1 MRSAKKQMYS
11 LNGQYL
17 GNHKGAFNAFC
28 SEITPYLKK
37 KDNELIVK
45 ANNILNPDIAPL
57 SGDFTIF
64 GGIYRPVSL
73 LILPQTCITPL
84 DYASSGIYI
93 KQTEIQDHKA
103 TIDITTKIDGDI
115 SGNKKLRL
123 RTSVFDPTGKLVT
136 TSENEEIRASENT
149 VAIDQRIYLDNP
161 ILWNGK
167 AAPNQYRFFCELLQ
181 GKKSLIPYRCIQD
194 YVILRSIPK
203 KDFS

>member
-1 MRSAKKQMYS
+1 M
-11 LNGQYL
+11 
-17 GNHKGAFNAFC
+17 
-28 SEITPYLKK
+28 
-37 KDNELIVK
+37 
-45 ANNILNPDIAPL
+45 
-57 SGDFTIF
+57 
-64 GGIYRPVSL
+64 
-73 LILPQTCITPL
+73 
-84 DYASSGIYI
+84 
-93 KQTEIQDHKA
+93 
-103 TIDITTKIDGDI
+103 GDI

-136 TSENEEIRASENT
+136 TSENEEIRTSENT

>member
-1 MRSAKKQMYS
+1 MHKTGQRQIIIEAKGPIDITSICLKTRKKNVYSSDSKRSAKKQDVS

-28 SEITPYLKK
+28 FEITPYLKK

-136 TSENEEIRASENT
+136 TSENEEIRAFRKT
-149 VAIDQRIYLDNP
+149 R
-161 ILWNGK
+161 
-167 AAPNQYRFFCELLQ
+167 
-181 GKKSLIPYRCIQD
+181 
-194 YVILRSIPK
+194 
-203 KDFS
+203 